1 MKNPAI
7 SYRVLRADIKPCG
20 HRMDKIYL
28 VPIPLLILALSAC
41 SQAPIVHIQYVN
53 VPTYIPIPATLTQP
67 ISVGL
72 TGATW
77 GSAVGSLNAGLETC
91 NSQLQA
97 ISTLKPSPPR

>member
-1 MKNPAI
+1 MRDYYDSDGPAPI
-7 SYRVLRADIKPCG
+7 TFVTYGGAWVAPIGLCI
-20 HRMDKIYL
+20 L
-28 VPIPLLILALSAC
+28 VAGC
-41 SQAPIVHIQYVN
+41 SQAPIVRIQYVQTP
-53 VPTYIPIPATLTQP
+53 VYIPIPATLTQP
-67 ISVGL
+67 ISVDL